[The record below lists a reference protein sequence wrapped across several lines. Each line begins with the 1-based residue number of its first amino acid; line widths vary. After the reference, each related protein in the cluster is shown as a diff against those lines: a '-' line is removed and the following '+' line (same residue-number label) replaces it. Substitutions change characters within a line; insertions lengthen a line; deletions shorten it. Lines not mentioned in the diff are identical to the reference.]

1 MKTPKSA
8 GKAGS
13 AKKRSLASGGDAG
26 ARASSGKKKS
36 SAPKRDSADDD
47 WGADGDD
54 GSMFMP
60 VPSFEGG
67 GELDLGGAGPA
78 WETYDWQGETSAR
91 QRKKAKSAA
100 AAAAARSAD
109 PTDANADPAAR
120 PGDAESQTKK
130 KKRDKPARADD
141 RAPAAPVVN
150 RAKPPKPEKKVKVDM
165 RFGSEWDKKRLRD
178 KQFEERRE
186 AKRQKYAA
194 MRDAVAEVEGGEDGD
209 DAPEAEAKVSGKILG
224 RRRRAAEKRAR
235 AAEARRAER
244 VAKGLPVDRAVKT
257 LPAKLA
263 VGTAAGVN
271 ALEGRSKSTGGGGGS
286 DAAPAT
292 SAKAEKNARRKAR
305 REKKAAEDAREA
317 ATPGGKTQKSS
328 GGKEETPKERAR
340 REKREAAEELERRAA
355 ELRAAAEEDDSE
367 EEEDEEEEEGDW
379 GEQFSS
385 DEDDDEDDEDGNED
399 EDGDEDDEDDDV
411 SFDEDEDAALDA
423 ALAASSD
430 EEEEEDDDDEDD
442 DEVEPESESESESEE
457 APAPAPVAAAK
468 PGKMSLVD
476 KMRAKLSGGQFR
488 MLNETLYTT
497 TGDAALKMVRESPGV
512 FDAYHQGFREQTKE
526 WPTRPVDA
534 CLEWLA
540 TQPASLTV
548 ADFGCGDAELARR
561 ATQKKVHS
569 FDLESNTPGV
579 TACNM
584 ASTPLKDASV
594 DVAVFSLAL
603 MGTDYGT
610 FLEEA
615 HRVRPLASR
624 VSPVPRVGNRIAT
637 RRFLSRDFFFQGR
650 AQSSRARPSMTGAYY
665 SRAPKQ
671 TDDGLPFHRRV
682 ISP

>member
-1 MKTPKSA
+1 
-8 GKAGS
+8 
-13 AKKRSLASGGDAG
+13 
-26 ARASSGKKKS
+26 
-36 SAPKRDSADDD
+36 
-47 WGADGDD
+47 
-54 GSMFMP
+54 
-60 VPSFEGG
+60 
-67 GELDLGGAGPA
+67 
-78 WETYDWQGETSAR
+78 
-91 QRKKAKSAA
+91 
-100 AAAAARSAD
+100 
-109 PTDANADPAAR
+109 
-120 PGDAESQTKK
+120 
-130 KKRDKPARADD
+130 
-141 RAPAAPVVN
+141 
-150 RAKPPKPEKKVKVDM
+150 M
-165 RFGSEWDKKRLRD
+165 RFGSDWDKKRLLD
-178 KQFEERRE
+178 EKYEGRRE

-194 MRDAVAEVEGGEDGD
+194 MRDAVAEVEGD
-209 DAPEAEAKVSGKILG
+209 DAVGAPEAEAKISGKILG

-235 AAEARRAER
+235 AAEARRTER
-244 VAKGLPVDRAVKT
+244 VAKGLPVDRPVKT

-271 ALEGRSKSTGGGGGS
+271 ALDHRSTSTGGGDGS
-286 DAAPAT
+286 VHAPAT

-317 ATPGGKTQKSS
+317 ATPRGKTQKSS
-328 GGKEETPKERAR
+328 GGREETPKERAR

-367 EEEDEEEEEGDW
+367 EEEEEEEEEEGDW

-385 DEDDDEDDEDGNED
+385 DEDD
-399 EDGDEDDEDDDV
+399 
-411 SFDEDEDAALDA
+411 EDATRTTRMATRTKWRRRTATFPSMRTKMPRWMRPSRRHPTRTTRMTRTTTMKSRPNRSPSPSRKRRPPRARDR
-423 ALAASSD
+423 D
-430 EEEEEDDDDEDD
+430 E
-442 DEVEPESESESESEE
+442 
-457 APAPAPVAAAK
+457 AR
-468 PGKMSLVD
+468 KMSLVD

-512 FDAYHQGFREQTKE
+512 FDAYHQGFREQTKGGPRDP
-526 WPTRPVDA
+526 WTRA
-534 CLEWLA
+534 W
-540 TQPASLTV
+540 SGSRRSRRLTV

-569 FDLESNTPGV
+569 FDLESNAPGV

-615 HRVRPLASR
+615 HRVRPLATR
-624 VSPVPRVGNRIAT
+624 VSPVLRSGT
-637 RRFLSRDFFFQGR
+637 RRDSAFLSRDLPGR

-665 SRAPKQ
+665 SRAPEQ

>member
-1 MKTPKSA
+1 M
-8 GKAGS
+8 S
-13 AKKRSLASGGDAG
+13 AKKRSPASGGDAG
-26 ARASSGKKKS
+26 SRASSGKRKS
-36 SAPKRDSADDD
+36 SSPKRASADDD

-78 WETYDWQGETSAR
+78 WKTHDWQGETSAR

-100 AAAAARSAD
+100 AAAAARFAD
-109 PTDANADPAAR
+109 RTEANADPAAR
-120 PGDAESQTKK
+120 PGDAQGQTKK
-130 KKRDKPARADD
+130 KKRANSARIAQSD

-165 RFGSEWDKKRLRD
+165 RFGSDWDKKRILD
-178 KQFEERRE
+178 EKYEGRRE

-194 MRDAVAEVEGGEDGD
+194 MRDAVAEVEGD
-209 DAPEAEAKVSGKILG
+209 DAVGAPEAEAKISGKILG

-235 AAEARRAER
+235 AAEARRTER
-244 VAKGLPVDRAVKT
+244 VAKGLPVDRPVKT

-271 ALEGRSKSTGGGGGS
+271 ALDHRSTSTGGGDGS
-286 DAAPAT
+286 VHAPAT
-292 SAKAEKNARRKAR
+292 SARAEKNARRKAR

-367 EEEDEEEEEGDW
+367 EEEEEEEEEGDW

-385 DEDDDEDDEDGNED
+385 DEDEDDDEDDEDGDED
-399 EDGDEDDEDDDV
+399 EMEEEDSDV
-411 SFDEDEDAALDA
+411 SVDEDEDAALDA

-430 EEEEEDDDDEDD
+430 EDDEDDEDDDDE
-442 DEVEPESESESESEE
+442 VAPESESESESEE
-457 APAPAPVAAAK
+457 APAPAPMIAMK

-569 FDLESNTPGV
+569 FDLESNAPGV

-615 HRVRPLASR
+615 HRVRPLATR
-624 VSPVPRVGNRIAT
+624 VSPVLRVGNPSGLGLS
-637 RRFLSRDFFFQGR
+637 LSR
-650 AQSSRARPSMTGAYY
+650 SSRGAL
-665 SRAPKQ
+665 SLRAPV
-671 TDDGLPFHRRV
+671 R
-682 ISP
+682 